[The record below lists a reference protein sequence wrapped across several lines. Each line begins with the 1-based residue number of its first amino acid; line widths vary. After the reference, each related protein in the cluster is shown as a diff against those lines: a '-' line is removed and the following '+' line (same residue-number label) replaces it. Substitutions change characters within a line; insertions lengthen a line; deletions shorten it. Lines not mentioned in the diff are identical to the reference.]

1 MRSEPRVLPLL
12 VAPLRARPGRLLALI
27 LWSLVEAVPALLAG
41 QLVARA
47 VDLGFSA
54 GRPLT
59 GLAWLA
65 LMGLGVFAGAWA
77 TRQAYPLLAAVV
89 EPFRDD
95 LVRTVAE
102 GSLRRAVAGGPV
114 DASGV
119 SRLTLQVEMVRE
131 AYAGVLMVVRGF
143 LLTVGGALLG
153 MVFLAPL
160 ILLLVLPPLLA
171 GLGLFLVL
179 LRRMAGAQRDAIVAD
194 ERVAEAA
201 GTASAAARDIVAC
214 GAEDGV
220 RADLM
225 AHIDAQAAAAR
236 RLAALMPARILCLA
250 VAGWLP
256 LLLLLVTAP
265 GLRAGGLSAGA
276 VLGAATYVTGGL
288 QPAVRS
294 LIQGLGGSGLRL
306 VVALR
311 RIHEAY
317 PQPLPSAPEGAASQG
332 GPAALPRTTEPSR
345 YDVELTAVT
354 FAYGPQADP
363 VFRDLDL
370 TLPEGGHLAVVGPS
384 GIGKSTLAGLIGG
397 TLEPGTGTG
406 SGSGSRSGGGTGN
419 RSGGGTGTG
428 TGSGTGTGNGTGLV
442 RLGGRPPAALHPAEL
457 SALRVLVPQE
467 AYVFSGA
474 LVENLRYLRPDAS
487 DEDVAA
493 AVDTVGAGPL
503 VARLG
508 GIGAMIDP
516 AALSS
521 GERQQIALVRAYLSP
536 APVVLLD
543 EATCHLDPAAEARAE
558 EAFARRP
565 GTLIVIAHRISSAL
579 RARRVL
585 VLDGDRV
592 VSGTHGEVLERS
604 KLYRDLVGHW
614 SDGGHG
620 PTVVDD
626 DEAAAA
632 RARTVGATSPRSL
645 S

>member
-1 MRSEPRVLPLL
+1 MLPLL
-12 VAPLRARPGRLLALI
+12 VAPLRARPGRLLALV

-47 VDLGFSA
+47 VDLGFAA

-65 LMGLGVFAGAWA
+65 LLGLGVFAGAWA

-171 GLGLFLVL
+171 GLGLFLAL

-201 GTASAAARDIVAC
+201 GTASAAGRDIVAC

-225 AHIDAQAAAAR
+225 THVDAQAAAAR
-236 RLAALMPARILCLA
+236 RLAALMPARVLCLV

-256 LLLLLVTAP
+256 LLLLLVAAP

-317 PQPLPSAPEGAASQG
+317 PAVSQG
-332 GPAALPRTTEPSR
+332 AVRPGPASTPTTGPPP
-345 YDVELTAVT
+345 YDIELTAVT

-406 SGSGSRSGGGTGN
+406 TGTGSGGG
-419 RSGGGTGTG
+419 SGTG
-428 TGSGTGTGNGTGLV
+428 TGSGTGGGASSGTSTGIGQV
-442 RLGGRPPAALHPAEL
+442 RLGGRPPAALHPADL

-493 AVDTVGAGPL
+493 AVDAVGAGPL

-565 GTLIVIAHRISSAL
+565 GTLLVIAHRISSAL
-579 RARRVL
+579 RARQVL

-604 KLYRDLVGHW
+604 QLYRDLVGHW

-620 PTVVDD
+620 PTVGGDA
-626 DEAAAA
+626 ETAPAGG
-632 RARTVGATSPRSL
+632 RAVGAASPRTRP
-645 S
+645 

>member
-1 MRSEPRVLPLL
+1 MRSEPRMLPLL

-47 VDLGFSA
+47 VDLGFAA

-201 GTASAAARDIVAC
+201 GTASAAGRDIVAC

-236 RLAALMPARILCLA
+236 RLAALMPARVLCLA

-256 LLLLLVTAP
+256 LLLLLVAAP

-311 RIHEAY
+311 RIHEAH
-317 PQPLPSAPEGAASQG
+317 PQPRPAASEGAASQG
-332 GPAALPRTTEPSR
+332 GPAASPHTTEPSR

-397 TLEPGTGTG
+397 TLEPGTGQ
-406 SGSGSRSGGGTGN
+406 
-419 RSGGGTGTG
+419 
-428 TGSGTGTGNGTGLV
+428 V
-442 RLGGRPPAALHPAEL
+442 RLGGRPPAALHPADL
-457 SALRVLVPQE
+457 SAQRVLVPQE

-487 DEDVAA
+487 DEDVAT
-493 AVDTVGAGPL
+493 AVDAVGAAPL

-508 GIGAMIDP
+508 GIGAVIDP

-565 GTLIVIAHRISSAL
+565 GTLLVIAHRISSAL
-579 RARRVL
+579 RARQVL

-604 KLYRDLVGHW
+604 ELYRDLVGHW

-620 PTVVDD
+620 PTMVGD
-626 DEAAAA
+626 DEAAAPA
-632 RARTVGATSPRSL
+632 HGRTVGATSPRMRS
-645 S
+645 

>member
-1 MRSEPRVLPLL
+1 MSSGPRSSGPRMLPLL

-47 VDLGFSA
+47 VDRGFTV

-65 LMGLGVFAGAWA
+65 LLGLGVFAGAWA

-102 GSLRRAVAGGPV
+102 GSLRQAVAGRPV

-201 GTASAAARDIVAC
+201 GAASAAGRDIVAC

-220 RADLM
+220 RADLVT
-225 AHIDAQAAAAR
+225 HVDTQAAAAR
-236 RLAALMPARILCLA
+236 RLAALMPARVLCLA

-256 LLLLLVTAP
+256 LLLLLVAAP

-317 PQPLPSAPEGAASQG
+317 PPAPQGAG
-332 GPAALPRTTEPSR
+332 RPGPASPPTTGPPP
-345 YDVELTAVT
+345 YAIELTAVT

-363 VFRDLDL
+363 VFEDLDL

-397 TLEPGTGTG
+397 TLEPGTG
-406 SGSGSRSGGGTGN
+406 
-419 RSGGGTGTG
+419 
-428 TGSGTGTGNGTGLV
+428 LV
-442 RLGGRPPAALHPAEL
+442 RLGGRAPDALHPADL

-467 AYVFSGA
+467 AYVFSGVLA
-474 LVENLRYLRPDAS
+474 ENLRYLRPDAS
-487 DEDVAA
+487 DAEVGS
-493 AVDTVGAGPL
+493 AVDAVGAGPL

-508 GIGAMIDP
+508 GIGAVIDP

-565 GTLIVIAHRISSAL
+565 GTLLVIAHRISSAL

-592 VSGTHGEVLERS
+592 VSGTHGEALERS
-604 KLYRDLVGHW
+604 ELYRDLVGHW

-620 PTVVDD
+620 PTVDGD
-626 DEAAAA
+626 AEAAPAGG
-632 RARTVGATSPRSL
+632 RTVGATPPRTRS
-645 S
+645 

>member
-1 MRSEPRVLPLL
+1 MSSGPRSSGPRMLPLL

-47 VDLGFSA
+47 VDRGFTA

-65 LMGLGVFAGAWA
+65 LLGLGVFAGAWA

-102 GSLRRAVAGGPV
+102 GSLRQAVAGRPV

-201 GTASAAARDIVAC
+201 GAASAAGRDIVAC

-220 RADLM
+220 RTDLVT
-225 AHIDAQAAAAR
+225 HVDTQAAAAR
-236 RLAALMPARILCLA
+236 RLAALMPARVLCLA

-256 LLLLLVTAP
+256 LLLLLVAAP

-317 PQPLPSAPEGAASQG
+317 PQAPQGAGRPGPVSPPTTGPPS
-332 GPAALPRTTEPSR
+332 
-345 YDVELTAVT
+345 YDIELTAVT

-363 VFRDLDL
+363 VFRDLDI

-397 TLEPGTGTG
+397 TLEPGTG
-406 SGSGSRSGGGTGN
+406 
-419 RSGGGTGTG
+419 
-428 TGSGTGTGNGTGLV
+428 LV
-442 RLGGRPPAALHPAEL
+442 RLGGRAPDALHPADL

-467 AYVFSGA
+467 AYVFSGVLA
-474 LVENLRYLRPDAS
+474 ENLRYLRPDAS
-487 DEDVAA
+487 DAEVGR
-493 AVDTVGAGPL
+493 AVDAVGAGPL

-508 GIGAMIDP
+508 GIGAVIDP

-558 EAFARRP
+558 EAFARRH
-565 GTLIVIAHRISSAL
+565 GTLLVIAHRISSAL
-579 RARRVL
+579 RARQVL

-604 KLYRDLVGHW
+604 ELYRDLVGHW

-620 PTVVDD
+620 PTVDGD
-626 DEAAAA
+626 AEAAPAGG
-632 RARTVGATSPRSL
+632 RTAGATPPRTRS
-645 S
+645 

>member
-1 MRSEPRVLPLL
+1 MLPLL
-12 VAPLRARPGRLLALI
+12 VAPLRAHPGRLLALV

-47 VDLGFSA
+47 VDRGFTA

-65 LMGLGVFAGAWA
+65 LLGLGVFAGAWA

-102 GSLRRAVAGGPV
+102 GSLRQAVAGRPV

-160 ILLLVLPPLLA
+160 ILLFVLPPLLA

-201 GTASAAARDIVAC
+201 GAASAAGRDIVAC

-220 RADLM
+220 RTDLVT
-225 AHIDAQAAAAR
+225 HVDTQAAAAR
-236 RLAALMPARILCLA
+236 RLAALMPARVLCLA

-256 LLLLLVTAP
+256 LLLLLVAAP

-317 PQPLPSAPEGAASQG
+317 PPASQG
-332 GPAALPRTTEPSR
+332 AGRPGPASTPTTGPPS
-345 YDVELTAVT
+345 YDVELAAVT

-397 TLEPGTGTG
+397 TLEPGTG
-406 SGSGSRSGGGTGN
+406 
-419 RSGGGTGTG
+419 
-428 TGSGTGTGNGTGLV
+428 LV
-442 RLGGRPPAALHPAEL
+442 RLGGRAPAALHPADL

-467 AYVFSGA
+467 AYVFSGVLA
-474 LVENLRYLRPDAS
+474 ENLRYLRPDAS
-487 DEDVAA
+487 DAEVGR
-493 AVDTVGAGPL
+493 AVDAVGAGPL

-508 GIGAMIDP
+508 GIGAVIDP
-516 AALSS
+516 VALSS
-521 GERQQIALVRAYLSP
+521 GERQQIALVRAYLST

-565 GTLIVIAHRISSAL
+565 GTLLVIAHRISSAL
-579 RARRVL
+579 RARQVL
-585 VLDGDRV
+585 VLDGNRV

-604 KLYRDLVGHW
+604 ELYRDLVGHW

-620 PTVVDD
+620 PTVGGDA
-626 DEAAAA
+626 ETAPAGGRTAGA
-632 RARTVGATSPRSL
+632 TPPRARS
-645 S
+645 

>member
-1 MRSEPRVLPLL
+1 MSSGPRSSGPRMLPLL

-47 VDLGFSA
+47 VDRGFTA

-65 LMGLGVFAGAWA
+65 LLGLGVFAGAWA

-102 GSLRRAVAGGPV
+102 GSLRQAVAGRPV

-201 GTASAAARDIVAC
+201 GAASAAGRDIVAC

-220 RADLM
+220 RTDLVT
-225 AHIDAQAAAAR
+225 HVDTQAAAAR
-236 RLAALMPARILCLA
+236 RLAALMPARVLCLA

-256 LLLLLVTAP
+256 LLLLLVAAP

-317 PQPLPSAPEGAASQG
+317 PPAPQGAGRPSPVSPPTT
-332 GPAALPRTTEPSR
+332 GPPP
-345 YDVELTAVT
+345 YDIELTAVT

-363 VFRDLDL
+363 VFRDLDI

-397 TLEPGTGTG
+397 TLEPGTG
-406 SGSGSRSGGGTGN
+406 
-419 RSGGGTGTG
+419 
-428 TGSGTGTGNGTGLV
+428 LV
-442 RLGGRPPAALHPAEL
+442 RLGGRAPDALHPADL

-467 AYVFSGA
+467 AYVFSGVLA
-474 LVENLRYLRPDAS
+474 ENLRYLRPDAS
-487 DEDVAA
+487 DAEVGR
-493 AVDTVGAGPL
+493 AVDAVGAGPL

-508 GIGAMIDP
+508 GIGAVIDP

-565 GTLIVIAHRISSAL
+565 GTLLVIAHRISSAL
-579 RARRVL
+579 RARQVL

-604 KLYRDLVGHW
+604 ELYRDLVGHW

-620 PTVVDD
+620 PTVDGD
-626 DEAAAA
+626 AEAAPAGG
-632 RARTVGATSPRSL
+632 RTAGATPPRTRS
-645 S
+645 